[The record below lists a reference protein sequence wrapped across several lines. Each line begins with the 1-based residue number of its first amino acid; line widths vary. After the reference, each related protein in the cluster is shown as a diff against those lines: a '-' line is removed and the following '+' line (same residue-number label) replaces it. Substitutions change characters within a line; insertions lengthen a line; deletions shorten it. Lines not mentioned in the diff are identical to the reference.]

1 VFPDAGTAS
10 TSTDSFSIDHLKHL
24 NDRYRHG
31 AGDICLKRV
40 AAVLLAELRKT
51 GDWPSDTAG
60 EEFLLL
66 LPGME
71 IMDAVR
77 LAGRIRR
84 SIEGAAIPDDGAGFR
99 GIVTASFGAVTSSA
113 SDLSSLELIAAA
125 DQALYAAKSKGRNQV
140 WPPFVANVSKP
151 SARMLIEPAAFAT
164 LSQNGTQSI

>member
-1 VFPDAGTAS
+1 VIGRP
-10 TSTDSFSIDHLKHL
+10 IQ
-24 NDRYRHG
+24 R
-31 AGDICLKRV
+31 
-40 AAVLLAELRKT
+40 
-51 GDWPSDTAG
+51 G
-60 EEFLLL
+60 EEFLL

-71 IMDAVR
+71 IMDAIR
-77 LAGRIRR
+77 LAERIRR

-151 SARMLIEPAAFAT
+151 FARMLIEPAAFAT

>member
-1 VFPDAGTAS
+1 MPSA
-10 TSTDSFSIDHLKHL
+10 
-24 NDRYRHG
+24 
-31 AGDICLKRV
+31 
-40 AAVLLAELRKT
+40 LAE
-51 GDWPSDTAG
+51 
-60 EEFLLL
+60 
-66 LPGME
+66 
-71 IMDAVR
+71 
-77 LAGRIRR
+77 RIRR